1 MKKLNCLRCKSEM
14 KFAGTE
20 KIQLGETSWLLK
32 DLPNLFAGSMEVNI
46 YICPK
51 CKKIEFFSSDENENN
66 DEEPVIP
73 YKKAQPSWW

>member
-1 MKKLNCLRCKSEM
+1 MKRINCLRCKSEM

-20 KIQLGETSWLLK
+20 KIQLGETSWILK

-46 YICPK
+46 YICPE
-51 CKKIEFFSSDENENN
+51 CKKIELFSFDENEN
-66 DEEPVIP
+66 DEEPLVP

>member
-1 MKKLNCLRCKSEM
+1 MKNINCLRCKSKME
-14 KFAGTE
+14 FVATE

-46 YICPK
+46 YICPE
-51 CKKIEFFSSDENENN
+51 CKKIELFSSDDNEN
-66 DEEPVIP
+66 DEEPIVP